1 MESSRA
7 RIGFGVAAALVLAF
21 LWLPLLLIMLYA
33 FNGSTIQSWP
43 ISGWTFHWFHQAW
56 HDPEARRSLWLSLKV
71 ALAATVIA
79 LLLGTAAAAAIY
91 RFRFFGREAVSFL
104 LLLPIALPGIIT
116 GMALNS
122 AYAFAGVRFS
132 VWTIVVGHATFCV
145 VVVYNNVLARLR
157 RSSPSLIEAS
167 MDLGADGWQTFH
179 WVIWPVLSTAL
190 VAGGLLAFALSF
202 DEVIVTTFTAGAQTT
217 LPIYILDHIQRGQD
231 LPVVNAIVFVVILV
245 TVIPVTIAQRLTGDT
260 GVLRRGAAASK
271 AAAAAPGGGAV

>member
-1 MESSRA
+1 MTDTRGT
-7 RIGFGVAAALVLAF
+7 RIGLGVAAALVIAF
-21 LWLPLLLIMLYA
+21 LWLPLLLIMVYA
-33 FNGSTIQSWP
+33 FNSSTIQTWP
-43 ISGWTFHWFHQAW
+43 ISGFTFHWFHEAW
-56 HDPEARRSLWLSLKV
+56 HDREVRSSLWLSLRVGLLATTV
-71 ALAATVIA
+71 ALVI
-79 LLLGTAAAAAIY
+79 GTAAAAAIY
-91 RFRFFGREAVSFL
+91 RFRFFGREAVSLL

-122 AYAFAGVRFS
+122 FFTFGGVQFS
-132 VWTIVVGHATFCV
+132 TWTIVAGHATFCV
-145 VVVYNNVLARLR
+145 VIVYNNVLARLR

-167 MDLGADGWQTFH
+167 MDLGADGWQTFR

-231 LPVVNAIVFVVILV
+231 LPVVNAIVFVVIIV

-260 GVLRRGAAASK
+260 GVLRRGASPTK
-271 AAAAAPGGGAV
+271 V